1 MAELSEKIE
10 QLEKEKCD
18 LINKVDCLESVVN
31 EVIFCSIFLKIPR
44 KNKNLARFSE
54 VKKVNL

>member
-31 EVIFCSIFLKIPR
+31 EVRSFLLLFFGLPYLAASIFFLF
-44 KNKNLARFSE
+44 KNCIE
-54 VKKVNL
+54 